1 MCLSQLANYLVCV
14 DSSKYG
20 AHAKK
25 QTNKMKNGRDDTDVT
40 PPLSLKRTLSL
51 PSVQS
56 DAAIRTQILAEKTPA
71 WSTIV
76 PHRLQQVKHRVHND
90 ALDKIK

>member
-20 AHAKK
+20 ANAKK

-56 DAAIRTQILAEKTPA
+56 DAAIRTQILAQKPQHGA
-71 WSTIV
+71 VLFKAHSG
-76 PHRLQQVKHRVHND
+76 RYSRGS
-90 ALDKIK
+90 ALAQRGKK

>member
-20 AHAKK
+20 GNAKK

-56 DAAIRTQILAEKTPA
+56 DAAIRTQILA
-71 WSTIV
+71 
-76 PHRLQQVKHRVHND
+76 
-90 ALDKIK
+90 